1 MYHVFP
7 IILNRSKYGMLY
19 WYSSN
24 GNSFLNIVDSE
35 GKSKTLDDYALADVG
50 VGVGMV
56 EIVIVSSAPELMM
69 TDQHWLFTLV
79 TVVAGSAILLFP
91 KLRGMWVKPGIR

>member
-1 MYHVFP
+1 MGCSTGIVAMG
-7 IILNRSKYGMLY
+7 IV
-19 WYSSN
+19 
-24 GNSFLNIVDSE
+24 FLNIVDPE
-35 GKSKTLDDYALADVG
+35 GKSKTLDDYALAD

-69 TDQHWLFTLV
+69 TDQYWLFTLV

-91 KLRGMWVKPGIR
+91 KLRGMWVKPGIL